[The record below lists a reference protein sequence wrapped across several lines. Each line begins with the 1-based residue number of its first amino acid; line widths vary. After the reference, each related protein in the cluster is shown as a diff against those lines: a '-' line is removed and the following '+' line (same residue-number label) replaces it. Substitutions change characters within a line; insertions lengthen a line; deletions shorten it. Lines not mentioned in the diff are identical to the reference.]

1 MKTFNFI
8 GQICIILL
16 FAEVMAGQPTHLSI
30 QKHALQMDFQPENH
44 LVLIENTVF
53 AQSAKKTKN
62 LSFLLNREAVIS
74 KISWQGKNVKFQFL
88 PEFDFS
94 KYFIPTDTT
103 FLSEYKWAGELTLLF
118 DKPFHNGQITI
129 NYALTASDSVDKA
142 AFSREYIAYEVDG
155 FIGPKGIFFSPAYFW
170 YPTLPENLS
179 RFDIRLTAPEN
190 LLIVTEGELV
200 ENQVENGQR
209 KISWKID
216 YPSSGL
222 YMVGSN
228 YIINEKTFK
237 DIAVQTYFFPESQE
251 LSEPYL
257 SACIRY
263 LEIYEKLIGPYPFSK
278 FAVVENF
285 FPTGY
290 GMPSYT
296 LLGSQVI
303 RLPFIIHTS
312 LGHEI
317 AHNWWGNSVYVDY
330 ESGNWCE
337 GLTTYYADHYYKQ
350 NKSPDEARDYRRDL
364 NRDFTVYV
372 KDNKDFP
379 LTKFRERTE
388 SSSRAVGYGK
398 SAMVFHQLKQ
408 IIGDSLF
415 FKSFQKFYQDFK
427 FKEASWDDIEKTVE
441 SVISKD
447 LSWFFEQWIKRKGA
461 PEIELLGVVREG
473 LTLSFTLKQRPS
485 EIYRLFIPI
494 EIHLQNNSKYTTS
507 LWLEKSEQQYSLPL
521 NSPPTHFIIDPE
533 FDLFRKLVKT
543 EIPPTLSEVF
553 AQDSAMIILPDLAD
567 NEKIEAYKQL
577 AQSMSQE
584 EGKLIT
590 RTAQEATSI
599 NWNKRSLYIL
609 GDPQENSI
617 YHELTLENEKE
628 FTLHNSTIYLNGQ
641 SVPAPD
647 EVVILTARQAGS
659 DYTIC
664 MILVGANK
672 KIGRIGSLLSHYG
685 KYSYLIFTDGKNS
698 AKGNYSSSKNPLQFS
713 FE

>member
-1 MKTFNFI
+1 MKTFKFL
-8 GQICIILL
+8 GLICTILL
-16 FAEVMAGQPTHLSI
+16 LTEAMAGQPTPLSI
-30 QKHALQMDFQPENH
+30 QKNSLRMDFQPENH

-53 AQSAKKTKN
+53 VQSAKKTKN
-62 LSFLLNREAVIS
+62 LSFLLNKEAVIS
-74 KISWQGKNVKFQFL
+74 QISWQGKNVKFQFL
-88 PEFDFS
+88 PKFDSS
-94 KYFIPTDTT
+94 KYFTSANTA
-103 FLSEYKWAGELTLLF
+103 FLSEYKWAGELNLLF
-118 DKPFHNGQITI
+118 DKPFHNGQLII
-129 NYALTASDSVDKA
+129 NYSLTASDSVDKA

-179 RFDIRLTAPEN
+179 RFDIRTTTPEN
-190 LLIVTEGELV
+190 LLIVTEGDLV
-200 ENQVENGQR
+200 ENLVENGQR

-222 YMVGSN
+222 YIVGSN
-228 YIINEKTFK
+228 YIINEKSYK

-251 LSEPYL
+251 LSESYL
-257 SACIRY
+257 SACVRY
-263 LEIYEKLIGPYPFSK
+263 LEMYEKLIGPYPFSK

-303 RLPFIIHTS
+303 RLPFIIQTS

-350 NKSPDEARDYRRDL
+350 IKSLAEARDYRRDL

-379 LTKFRERTE
+379 LSKFRERTE

-415 FKSFQKFYQDFK
+415 FKSFQKFYHDFK
-427 FKEASWDDIEKTVE
+427 FKEASWNDIEKTVE
-441 SVISKD
+441 SMISKD
-447 LSWFFEQWIKRKGA
+447 LGWFFEQWINRKGA
-461 PEIELLGVVREG
+461 PEIELVGVVREG
-473 LTLSFTLKQRPS
+473 PALSFTLKQRQP
-485 EIYRLFIPI
+485 EIYRLYVPI
-494 EIHLQNNSKYTTS
+494 EIHLQNNSIYTTS
-507 LWLEKSEQQYSLPL
+507 LWLEKSEQQYSLQF
-521 NSPPTHFIIDPE
+521 NSPPTQLIIDPE
-533 FDLFRKLVKT
+533 FDLFRKLAKT

-567 NEKIEAYKQL
+567 SEKIEAYIQL
-577 AQSMSQE
+577 AQSMSQDE
-584 EGKLIT
+584 EKLIT
-590 RTAQEATSI
+590 RPAQEVTSI
-599 NWNKRSLYIL
+599 DWNKHSLYVL

-617 YHELTLENEKE
+617 YQKLAFENEKE
-628 FTLHNSTIYLNGQ
+628 FTLHNSTISLNGQ

-647 EVVILTARQAGS
+647 EVVILTARQVGS

-698 AKGNYSSSKNPLQFS
+698 AKGNYSSSRSPLQYS